1 MDGEG
6 PAGRRV
12 SERRVS
18 ERHDATVEQ
27 LRALAHPLRL
37 RVLRLCL
44 GHARTNQELA
54 ERLRIAPGSMLR
66 HVKLLVST
74 GFLAPQ
80 PPRPGPRGVT
90 ERPYLATGLSWRI
103 SLEVGDPALSH
114 RAGLAVIDAYRAELA
129 EADDDAWAEGVR
141 APLWLTAAERG
152 DFVARMGALID
163 EFRRRPGGHDDADNH
178 AERFSFLWHMH
189 AEGSAGG

>member
-1 MDGEG
+1 MDREG
-6 PAGRRV
+6 LAG
-12 SERRVS
+12 RRVS

-44 GHARTNQELA
+44 GHAWTNQELA
-54 ERLRIAPGSMLR
+54 ERLHIAPGSMLR
-66 HVKLLVST
+66 HVKLLAGT

-114 RAGLAVIDAYRAELA
+114 RAELAIIDAYRAELA
-129 EADDDAWAEGVR
+129 EADDDTWVEGVR
-141 APLWLTAAERG
+141 TPLWLTAAERA
-152 DFVARMGALID
+152 DLIARMGDLID
-163 EFRRRPGGHDDADNH
+163 EFRRRPGAQDDGGDPAG
-178 AERFSFLWHMH
+178 RVSLLWSMH
-189 AEGSAGG
+189 AEPGADG

>member
-1 MDGEG
+1 VDEEG
-6 PAGRRV
+6 PAARRV
-12 SERRVS
+12 A

-44 GHARTNQELA
+44 GHARTNAELA
-54 ERLRIAPGSMLR
+54 ERLDIAPGSMLR
-66 HVKLLVST
+66 HVKLLVGT

-114 RAGLAVIDAYRAELA
+114 RAELAVIDAYRAELA
-129 EADDDAWAEGVR
+129 EAGDDAWVEGVR
-141 APLWLTAAERG
+141 TPLWLTTAERAG
-152 DFVARMGALID
+152 LIARMGAMID
-163 EFRRRPGGHDDADNH
+163 EFRGRRGNHDDGGDV
-178 AERFSFLWHMH
+178 AERFSFLWSMH
-189 AEGSAGG
+189 AERNADG

>member
-1 MDGEG
+1 MEEG

-12 SERRVS
+12 G

-44 GHARTNQELA
+44 GHARTNAELA
-54 ERLRIAPGSMLR
+54 ERLNIAPGSMLR
-66 HVKLLVST
+66 HVKLLVGT

-114 RAGLAVIDAYRAELA
+114 RAELAVIDAYRAELA
-129 EADDDAWAEGVR
+129 EADDDAWVEGAR
-141 APLWLTAAERG
+141 MPLWLTAAERAG
-152 DFVARMGALID
+152 LIARMGALID
-163 EFRRRPGGHDDADNH
+163 EFRGRHGNHDDGSEL
-178 AERFSFLWHMH
+178 AERFSFLWSMH
-189 AEGSAGG
+189 AERNADG